1 MKYNISFA
9 NSLDNRYANRFFGG
23 EELKRK
29 STPVDKLEALNSE
42 TDLEFI
48 PDSPEQIRNSIR
60 YIGYRD
66 KLNGA
71 FKAAIA
77 RVKKTTQ

>member
-1 MKYNISFA
+1 M
-9 NSLDNRYANRFFGG
+9 
-23 EELKRK
+23 KRK
-29 STPVDKLEALNSE
+29 LAPADKLDAPNSE

-48 PDSPEQIRNSIR
+48 SDSPEQIRSSIR
-60 YIGYRD
+60 YIGYHT
-66 KLNGA
+66 KLNRA

>member
-1 MKYNISFA
+1 MKYYISFA
-9 NSLDNRYANRFFGG
+9 NGLDNRYANRFFGG

-29 STPVDKLEALNSE
+29 STPLDKFEALNSE
-42 TDLEFI
+42 TGLEFH